1 MHLPPAFRSAGTILK
16 CWRSALA
23 TSDSPEIFR
32 PLLLLLLEGEEEGVL
47 VEDGGVDCLVHVGH
61 LSLTPVIH
69 RVFLAIKLS
78 SLISF
83 NYLYVIP

>member
-1 MHLPPAFRSAGTILK
+1 M
-16 CWRSALA
+16 

-83 NYLYVIP
+83 NYLHVIPHQSQIIFKKNFFSLKQ